1 MEDVPKLAD
10 LHPYPLG
17 MPFRDFLGRIV
28 SHPRVNEFQTR
39 LLGRSRLE
47 AHLNPVAAR
56 TFAALPIGTVVDI
69 GGGTARS
76 RSMWPAEWTYYSID
90 PDARVLDVEPTEKP
104 IERLVGDAS
113 ALPLPDNTADV
124 VLMQCVSHHLDDSI
138 WPVSLAEANRVLK
151 PGGSFIFL
159 DGVWRKRRWFSRV
172 FWKLDAGHFPRT
184 SDQLERAIAK
194 EFQVIE
200 TDRFNVVHHS
210 ILVTALPMPE

>member
-1 MEDVPKLAD
+1 VDEFANLAD
-10 LHPYPLG
+10 PHLYPLR
-17 MPFRDFLGRIV
+17 MPFRDVLGRFV

-56 TFAALPIGTVVDI
+56 TFATLPVGTVVDI

-90 PDARVLDVEPTEKP
+90 PDARVLEVESTGKP

-113 ALPLPDNTADV
+113 ALPLPDNSADV

-138 WPVSLAEANRVLK
+138 WPASLTEANRVLK

-159 DGVWRKRRWFSRV
+159 DGVWHKRRWFSRV
-172 FWKLDAGHFPRT
+172 FWRLDAGHYPRT
-184 SDQLERAIAK
+184 SAELEMAVAR
-194 EFQVIE
+194 EFQIVE

-210 ILVTALPMPE
+210 ILLTAQPSPG